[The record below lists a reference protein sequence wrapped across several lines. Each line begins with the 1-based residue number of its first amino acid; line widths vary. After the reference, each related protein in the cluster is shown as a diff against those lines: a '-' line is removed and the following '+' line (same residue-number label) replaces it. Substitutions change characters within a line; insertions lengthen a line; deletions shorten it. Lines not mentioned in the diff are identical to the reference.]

1 MPCEHRLAPGEHQI
15 VVQQE
20 GMEAYTGKLTANRA
34 DEATMNLQF
43 SPKPPRTKAWA
54 YAVASAL
61 SFSLGI
67 WRGVEGMGVKDQINS
82 DIANPAKFT
91 NNSDSRSR
99 TGQWDY
105 IEADVLFG
113 VGAIAG
119 LMSLWNFLESGPP
132 STAAINNI
140 NRTTPEPKNLSLI
153 PFGVPDG
160 AGLAATGRF

>member
-1 MPCEHRLAPGEHQI
+1 M
-15 VVQQE
+15 
-20 GMEAYTGKLTANRA
+20 
-34 DEATMNLQF
+34 
-43 SPKPPRTKAWA
+43 S
-54 YAVASAL
+54 
-61 SFSLGI
+61 
-67 WRGVEGMGVKDQINS
+67 VKDQINS
-82 DIANPAKFT
+82 DLGNLTKFT
-91 NNSDSRSR
+91 NNSDPRQR

-132 STAAINNI
+132 STAAVNNI
-140 NRTTPEPKNLSLI
+140 NRAGSEPNKLSLV